1 MKKQQN
7 KTHID
12 EEIFIKIANGD
23 DEAFT
28 ELYYATYKQI
38 YGFLLSLTK
47 NKEDAED
54 LLQNTYVKIRNGA
67 RLYKKAGTPMAWM
80 CTIAKN
86 QYLDFVRKYGKY
98 QGIDYELVENQT
110 LYSSISDTDN
120 RLILQ
125 AAFEHL
131 SDEERTIVIMHLVNG
146 LKHREIAQIIN
157 IPLSTVL
164 SKYNR
169 TLKKLKIFIE
179 G

>member
-1 MKKQQN
+1 MNN
-7 KTHID
+7 KNIID
-12 EEIFIKIANGD
+12 ETIFEKIANGD
-23 DEAFT
+23 DQAFT
-28 ELYYATYKQI
+28 DLYYATYRQI

-54 LLQNTYVKIRNGA
+54 LLQNTFIKIRNGA
-67 RLYKKAGTPMAWM
+67 HLYKKAGTPMAWM

-86 QYLDFVRKYGKY
+86 QYLDFIRKYGKY
-98 QGIDYELVENQT
+98 QGVDYELVENQMP
-110 LYSSISDTDN
+110 YSTMSDADN
-120 RLILQ
+120 RLILD
-125 AAFEHL
+125 AAFDFLAE
-131 SDEERTIVIMHLVNG
+131 DERTIVIMHLVNG

-169 TLKKLKIFIE
+169 SLKKMKKYIE

>member
-1 MKKQQN
+1 MNKQSKK
-7 KTHID
+7 TELD
-12 EEIFIKIANGD
+12 EEIFSKIANGD

-28 ELYYATYKQI
+28 ELYYLTYKQI

-54 LLQNTYVKIRNGA
+54 LMQNTFIRIRNGA
-67 RLYKKAGTPMAWM
+67 NLYKKNGTPMAWM

-86 QYLDFVRKYGKY
+86 QYLDYVRKYGKY
-98 QGIDYELVENQT
+98 REIDYDLIENQMP
-110 LYSSISDTDN
+110 YSTISDADN
-120 RLILQ
+120 RLVLQ
-125 AAFEHL
+125 TAFEHL
-131 SDEERTIVIMHLVNG
+131 SEDERTIVIMHLVNG
-146 LKHREIAQIIN
+146 LKHREIAQIVN

-169 TLKKLKIFIE
+169 SLKKMKVYLE